1 MLEGQAMNPAS
12 PSSRTVTIV
21 IVTVHSE
28 GLARMTCQSCQ
39 AVLDLCQPDPNVP
52 DRFLATCTNCG
63 EWFLVD
69 SSEQGETA
77 RLISLT
83 PIAKLNDRPVPT
95 RPKPRS
101 G

>member
-1 MLEGQAMNPAS
+1 MPEGQAMNPAP
-12 PSSRTVTIV
+12 PSTRTVTIV

-28 GLARMTCQSCQ
+28 GLARMPCLSCQSL
-39 AVLDLCQPDPNVP
+39 LDLCQPDSNVP
-52 DRFLATCTNCG
+52 DRFLATCPNCG

-69 SSEQGETA
+69 TSEQDQTA
-77 RLISLT
+77 RLISLS
-83 PIAKLNDRPVPT
+83 PLERMNDKPVPT